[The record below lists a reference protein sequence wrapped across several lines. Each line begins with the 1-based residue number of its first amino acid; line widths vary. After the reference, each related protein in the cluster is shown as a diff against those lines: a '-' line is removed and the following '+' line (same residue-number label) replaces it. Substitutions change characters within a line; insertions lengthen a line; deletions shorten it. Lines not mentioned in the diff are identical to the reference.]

1 MVNIARRADGLF
13 QFIQW
18 ELMSDDPLQFPL
30 TTRHDLLHVPY
41 ILRHIATGADD
52 ALLGIGHVKQVNGA
66 GLVVDCNGDKA
77 ALDFSKPKEIIQNT
91 LRTGGIQPAVNAGN
105 CAIYGRSRAEIANG

>member
-18 ELMSDDPLQFPL
+18 ELMSDDPLQLPL
-30 TTRHDLLHVPY
+30 TTRHDLLHVPH
-41 ILRHIATGADD
+41 ILRHIATRADD
-52 ALLGIGHVKQVNGA
+52 ALLDIGHVEQVNGA
-66 GLVVDCNGDKA
+66 GHVVDCNGDKA

-91 LRTGGIQPAVNAGN
+91 LRPGGIQPAVNAGN

>member
-77 ALDFSKPKEIIQNT
+77 ALDFSKPQEIIQNT
-91 LRTGGIQPAVNAGN
+91 LRTGGPEGMKLL
-105 CAIYGRSRAEIANG
+105 